1 MKLSPHGR
9 ALIQSFE
16 GLSLTA
22 YPDAGGWSIGY
33 GHFGASPG
41 QTITREE
48 AESLFDRDVI
58 KYETGV
64 SLITPRTTIQQ
75 FDAMTSL
82 AYNIGLGSDDPSWP
96 GGFTRSTVARLH
108 NAGDFRGAADAFR
121 MWNKSQ
127 GAVHQ
132 GLVKRRERER
142 EVYLNGYGPAAP
154 YLGPQTTTPTS
165 PTHSPDGVLST
176 PSWPSTVPPMPASF
190 PTALLLTL
198 LGGAGWIAWALLK
211 R

>member
-22 YPDAGGWSIGY
+22 YPDADGWSIGY
-33 GHFGASPG
+33 GHFGAKPG
-41 QTITREE
+41 GRITREE
-48 AESLFDRDVI
+48 AEELFDRDLV
-58 KYETGV
+58 KYETVV
-64 SLITPRTTIQQ
+64 SLTTPRTTMQQ
-75 FDAMTSL
+75 FDAMVSL
-82 AYNIGLGSDDPSWP
+82 AYNVGTK
-96 GGFTRSTVARLH
+96 GFADSTVARLH
-108 NAGDFRGAADAFR
+108 NMGDYQGAADAFR

-127 GAVHQ
+127 GVVHQ

-142 EVYLNGYGPAAP
+142 DVYLNGYGPVAP

-198 LGGAGWIAWALLK
+198 LGGAGWIAWAFLK